1 MVTAPQISL
10 RNISLSFG
18 GEPVFDNL
26 NLLIHSHDRIALVGR
41 NGSGKSTLLKVL
53 QGFVI
58 QDEGERMLSKGLS
71 VGYLEQDPNLS
82 KFTTLYD
89 YVYSGVSESNYHLV
103 EMTRKSLKIDL
114 GIYISDSSGGERR
127 RAALTKL
134 IAGDHDLMLLDE
146 PTNHLDVEAIEWL
159 ESELKSSSKSFVII
173 SHDRMFLS
181 NLTNDTV
188 WVDRGKARRCSVG
201 FGGFEE
207 WRDKVWQ
214 EEDDKIHKLNRKI
227 MSESRW
233 AVEGIRARRKRN
245 QRRVKNLQKLRDQ
258 KKSYI
263 PRVGKANMIL
273 ASEKKSGQSVVD
285 AKNIN
290 KNFASK
296 CIIRDFSI
304 QIKQGDRIGIV
315 GPNGIGKTTLIK
327 ILLGEVQPDLGEIKL
342 GSNLIIAKFDQMRE
356 QLNLENSLLQNLTD
370 DPNIQNVSKAGQ
382 ILVRGKSKHVAGY
395 LKDFLFSEA
404 QLRSPVKSLSGGE
417 KARLLLAKIM
427 TKESNLL
434 ILDEPT
440 NDLDLETLDI
450 LQEVITEYPGTVLLI
465 SHDRD
470 FLNRTVETSIV
481 LTGQGKFLKIAGSWI
496 DYQSLKI
503 KNNTPNKV
511 KERIN
516 KKNLEE
522 DLSTH
527 SSKKTGY
534 SFVDK
539 HRLEQLPILID
550 RLEYEIKKLENF
562 LSDATLY
569 LEHPIKFEKASTA
582 LIERQTELK
591 SLENEWFVLEDKE
604 LSSGVYRIRE
614 AKVLNSTIEEM
625 CNAKDQIRISKESY
639 PVGDVFGVDIYEAT
653 HVNTDKQVYV
663 TASELL
669 R

>member
-58 QDEGERMLSKGLS
+58 QDEGERMLSKSLS
-71 VGYLEQDPNLS
+71 IGYLEQDPNLS
-82 KFTTLYD
+82 KFTTLHD
-89 YVYSGVSESNYHLV
+89 YVYSGVSESNFHLI
-103 EMTRKSLKIDL
+103 EMTRKSLKLDL
-114 GIYISDSSGGERR
+114 GLYISDSSGGERR

-134 IAGDHDLMLLDE
+134 IAGEHDLMLLDE

-181 NLTNDTV
+181 NLTKDTV

-207 WRDKVWQ
+207 WRDKVWR

-227 MSESRW
+227 LSESRW
-233 AVEGIRARRKRN
+233 AVEGISARRKRN
-245 QRRVKNLQKLRDQ
+245 QGRLKNLQKLRDQ

-263 PRVGKANMIL
+263 PRLGKANMIL
-273 ASEKKSGQSVVD
+273 ASEKKSGQLVVD

-327 ILLGEVQPDLGEIKL
+327 IILGEVQPDLGEVKL

-450 LQEVITEYPGTVLLI
+450 LQEVIAEYQGTVLLI

-470 FLNRTVETSIV
+470 FLNRTVETSII
-481 LTGQGKFLKIAGSWI
+481 LTGQGKFLKIAGSWN

-503 KNNTPNKV
+503 KNSTPSKV
-511 KERIN
+511 KEKIN
-516 KKNLEE
+516 KQNLEE
-522 DLSTH
+522 TSNTQ
-527 SSKKTGY
+527 SSQKKGY

-539 HRLEQLPILID
+539 HRLEQLPILIE
-550 RLEYEIKKLENF
+550 RLEFEIKKLENF

-569 LEHPIKFEKASTA
+569 LEHPLKFEKASTA

-591 SLENEWFVLEDKE
+591 NLEDEWFVLEE
-604 LSSGVYRIRE
+604 RGS
-614 AKVLNSTIEEM
+614 
-625 CNAKDQIRISKESY
+625 
-639 PVGDVFGVDIYEAT
+639 
-653 HVNTDKQVYV
+653 
-663 TASELL
+663 
-669 R
+669 

>member
-26 NLLIHSHDRIALVGR
+26 NLLIHSHDRIALLGR

-58 QDEGERMLSKGLS
+58 QDEGERMLSKSLS
-71 VGYLEQDPNLS
+71 IGYLEQDPNLS
-82 KFTTLYD
+82 KFTTLHD
-89 YVYSGVSESNYHLV
+89 YVYSGVSESNFHLI
-103 EMTRKSLKIDL
+103 EMTRKSLKLDL

-134 IAGDHDLMLLDE
+134 IAGEHDLMLLDE

-181 NLTNDTV
+181 NLTKDTV

-207 WRDKVWQ
+207 WRDKVWR

-227 MSESRW
+227 LSESRW
-233 AVEGIRARRKRN
+233 AVEGISARRKRN
-245 QRRVKNLQKLRDQ
+245 QGRLKNLQKLRDQ

-263 PRVGKANMIL
+263 PRLGKANMIL
-273 ASEKKSGQSVVD
+273 ASEKKSGQLVVD

-290 KNFASK
+290 KNFANK
-296 CIIRDFSI
+296 CIIKDFSI

-327 ILLGEVQPDLGEIKL
+327 IILGEVQPDLGEVKL

-450 LQEVITEYPGTVLLI
+450 LQEVIAEYQGTVLLI

-470 FLNRTVETSIV
+470 FLNRTVETSII
-481 LTGQGKFLKIAGSWI
+481 LTGQGKFLKIAGSWN

-503 KNNTPNKV
+503 KNSTPSKV
-511 KERIN
+511 KEKIN
-516 KKNLEE
+516 KQNLEE
-522 DLSTH
+522 TSNTQ
-527 SSKKTGY
+527 SSQKKGY

-539 HRLEQLPILID
+539 HRLEQLPILIE
-550 RLEYEIKKLENF
+550 RLEFEIKKLENF

-569 LEHPIKFEKASTA
+569 LEHPLKFEKASTA

-591 SLENEWFVLEDKE
+591 NLEDEWFVLEE
-604 LSSGVYRIRE
+604 RGS
-614 AKVLNSTIEEM
+614 
-625 CNAKDQIRISKESY
+625 
-639 PVGDVFGVDIYEAT
+639 
-653 HVNTDKQVYV
+653 
-663 TASELL
+663 
-669 R
+669 